1 MYVHT
6 VALSTH
12 VHPEKWCR
20 ASCQVVCMQNAHQT
34 EGLFSYCTVVLH
46 LKVVLN
52 SICHI
57 FMDPVE

>member
-1 MYVHT
+1 
-6 VALSTH
+6 
-12 VHPEKWCR
+12 
-20 ASCQVVCMQNAHQT
+20 MQNAHQT

-57 FMDPVE
+57 FMDPVERNVTVPFPDRSYLFIYSLPLL